1 MFAWPDFFSLKTAT
15 RLRFDITNHQ
25 HLWRSQHGSGSKL
38 RWKVIE
44 TWLNSWSFRRSK
56 VALWLVAWWKC
67 SHVSLQT
74 LPVPLRSDYQTVWK
88 QKELY
93 ANHFFFNICKRFAHL
108 VLWLKGNIWLHAL
121 HKLSASQDLHKNFL
135 HCDLQEKKR
144 LRILRTWVH
153 LCLEKTKLMFWE
165 TKQETFIG
173 GIR

>member
-56 VALWLVAWWKC
+56 VASWLVAWWKC

-93 ANHFFFNICKRFAHL
+93 ANHFFSIYSRDLHILYYDWREIFGYTRFTS
-108 VLWLKGNIWLHAL
+108 WAL
-121 HKLSASQDLHKNFL
+121 HKICTRTFCIVIYKK
-135 HCDLQEKKR
+135 KKR

-173 GIR
+173 WIR